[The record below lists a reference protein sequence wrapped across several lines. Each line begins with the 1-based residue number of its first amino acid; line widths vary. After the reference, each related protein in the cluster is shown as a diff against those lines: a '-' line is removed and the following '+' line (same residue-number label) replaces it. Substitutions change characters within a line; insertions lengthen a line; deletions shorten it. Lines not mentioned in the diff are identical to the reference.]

1 MEVELSVEGRQR
13 RINTAVAMTVV
24 LLSVFMGIAKIKDDN
39 LVQAMQLAKSD
50 AIDLWSEYQSRS
62 IKQALAESALQQL
75 DTAVATNPALA
86 PRFAQQHGAL
96 QQKIAAYRQAIPAT
110 AAKAKLREAE
120 YNRLNVHDDQF
131 DLSDAAIAIAIACA
145 AVAAL
150 VDMWLPL
157 LVAWGFGLLGGVFG
171 LAGFCGWQLHPDWLM
186 SLLS

>member
-50 AIDLWSEYQSRS
+50 AVDLWSEYQSRS
-62 IKQALAESALQQL
+62 IKKSLAESTLQQL
-75 DTAVATNPALA
+75 EIAGASNPALVA
-86 PRFAQQHGAL
+86 SLARQRNEL
-96 QQKIAAYRQAIPAT
+96 QQKIAAYNQAIPAT
-110 AAKAKLREAE
+110 AAKAKDREAE
-120 YNRLNVHDDQF
+120 YNRLNFHDDQF
-131 DLSDAAIAIAIACA
+131 DLSDAAISIGIACA

-157 LVAWGFGLLGGVFG
+157 VVAWAFGTFGAVFG
-171 LAGFCGWQLHPDWLM
+171 MAGFFGWMLHPDWLM